1 MTDTHAHGTH
11 ASATADTPPAA
22 EFWETFYSERD
33 QIWSGKPN
41 DLLVRE
47 AADLPPGTVLD
58 LGCAEGGD
66 AVWLA
71 ERGWRVTGVDVS
83 ATALERAKKLAAE
96 RGVSDAITFE
106 RHDLAETFPEG
117 RFDLVNAQYFH
128 SPVEQAGERQRAL
141 RRAADAVAPGG
152 VLLVV
157 GHFGWP
163 TWMAEPRHDYDFP
176 TTGQVLAGLELDDRW
191 VVELEDI
198 VERPS
203 TSPEGVE
210 GIRTDNVLRVRLG
223 A

>member
-1 MTDTHAHGTH
+1 MTETHAHRH
-11 ASATADTPPAA
+11 ATETAAVPAA

-47 AADLPPGTVLD
+47 ASDLPPGTVLD

-71 ERGWRVTGVDVS
+71 ERGWKVTGVDVS
-83 ATALERAKKLAAE
+83 TTALARAAQLAAE
-96 RGVSDAITFE
+96 RGVTDAITFE
-106 RHDLAETFPEG
+106 RHDLATSFPEG
-117 RFDLVNAQYFH
+117 RFDLVSAQYFH
-128 SPVEQAGERQRAL
+128 SPVEQAGEREQAL
-141 RRAADAVAPGG
+141 RQAAGAVAPGG

-163 TWMAEPRHDYDFP
+163 TWMAEPKHDYHFP
-176 TTGQVLAGLELDDRW
+176 TTDQVLASLRLDDRW
-191 VVELEDI
+191 VVELQD
-198 VERPS
+198 VVHRPS

-210 GIRTDNVLRVRLG
+210 GTRSDNVLRVRLT